1 MKFATMYRSLAAL
14 VACTVVSAQPVL
26 AQSIAPGHWVGRGNS
41 YGQIY
46 KQGKGHGV
54 TSADS
59 YGRFTINLYVSK
71 AGHVAGTLNF
81 GGGANSYV
89 HGGHGHFTYWSGEDL
104 YASTDPHG
112 SVAFNGVMNLRGVVA
127 VSGMEIPMEAV
138 APASVVMHF
147 THLDCGSGTGDL
159 AMDAR
164 KSQQKVGFT
173 TNVKAPFVLLRL
185 GDAQAPGM
193 NEGQS
198 DLNDWLQVVGSF
210 DADLEIDYQ
219 GKSKQYIADQI
230 KKGFNVL
237 EEMDKYKEC
246 GGKAPLP
253 PAQFAEMKALLT
265 DDIGLA
271 QLRLKNML

>member
-1 MKFATMYRSLAAL
+1 MKLLTMCRGAAAL
-14 VACTVVSAQPVL
+14 VACSVLSAQPVL
-26 AQSIAPGHWVGRGNS
+26 AQSLPPGHWVGRGNS
-41 YGQIY
+41 YGHIY

-89 HGGHGHFTYWSGEDL
+89 HGGHGHFTYWSGDDV
-104 YASTDPHG
+104 YASVGPLG
-112 SVAFNGVMNLRGVVA
+112 SVEFNGVMKYRGVVTL
-127 VSGMEIPMEAV
+127 SGLEMPMEGV
-138 APASVVMHF
+138 APANVVMHF

-159 AMDAR
+159 ATDAR
-164 KSQQKVGFT
+164 KAQQKVGFT

-198 DLNDWLQVVGSF
+198 DLNDWIQVVGSF
-210 DADLEIDYQ
+210 DADLEIDYR
-219 GKSKQYIADQI
+219 GKSKQYIEDEV
-230 KKGFNVL
+230 KKGLNVL
-237 EEMDKYKEC
+237 DEMQKYKEC
-246 GGKAPLP
+246 GGKTPLP
-253 PAQFAEMKALLT
+253 AAQLAEMKVLLT

-271 QLRLKNML
+271 QLRLKNMP